1 MMEKRNVRINP
12 LSANEPVIATVP
24 STMSDEEVFA
34 YCDLITSGGLRPDD
48 KGGEIVELD
57 IDYADG
63 DNVALDYKVQ
73 PVDFVRIRRITGY
86 LVGSLDRFGN
96 AKRAEE
102 HDRVKH
108 ISATGCCGDSSE
120 ESFIEASSRVA

>member
-1 MMEKRNVRINP
+1 MEKKKVRINP
-12 LSANEPVIATVP
+12 LSSNEPVFATVP

-34 YCDLITSGGLRPDD
+34 YCELITSGGVRPDD
-48 KGGEIVELD
+48 KGGEITQLD
-57 IDYADG
+57 IEFADG

-86 LVGSLDRFGN
+86 LVGTLDRFGN

-102 HDRVKH
+102 RDRVKH
-108 ISATGCCGDSSE
+108 ISVTGCCGDSGE
-120 ESFIEASSRVA
+120 ESLSEASARVA